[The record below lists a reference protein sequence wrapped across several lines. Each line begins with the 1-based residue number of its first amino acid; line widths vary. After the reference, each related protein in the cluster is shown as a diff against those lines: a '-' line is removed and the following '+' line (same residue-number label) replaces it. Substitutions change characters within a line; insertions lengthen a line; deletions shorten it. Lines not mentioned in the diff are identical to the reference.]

1 VPDPALHLEANYLK
15 IRAWGKGG
23 TEMGDG
29 FVYGGYF
36 GPAGTA
42 YGNL

>member
-1 VPDPALHLEANYLK
+1 VPDSALQLDADYLK
-15 IRAWGKGG
+15 IRAWGEGG

-36 GPAGTA
+36 GPPGTA
-42 YGNL
+42 YCNL